1 MGAGSSIVS
10 IRSGHVRS
18 GSSAVVAD
26 IGLLK
31 QLPDP
36 GPKHGEK
43 WGGTEICNQDV
54 RIVPD
59 STLNRER
66 GAGLCRLI
74 FTSF

>member
-1 MGAGSSIVS
+1 MRAPRLFQSYPVL
-10 IRSGHVRS
+10 S

-26 IGLLK
+26 VGLLK

-43 WGGTEICNQDV
+43 FGDKQICNQAV

-59 STLNRER
+59 STLIRER
-66 GAGLCRLI
+66 GARLCRLI